1 MRWLDSRHNQWH
13 WAVTL
18 FLLLQSILAS
28 IVFPILLPSLRLV
41 YFAPLQAFLFIRAPL
56 NFSLWISLFIGLFLD
71 CSTTSLPFSVHT
83 IVCSVMTLL
92 LHGRKKHFFE
102 EKIFSWVLYSSLI
115 SFLYT
120 ALLFFCTL
128 IAGTPLPLSLRSFFS
143 DMVIM
148 AFIDGI
154 YTLVWFTL
162 PMYMMTRIKQLFL
175 RMQKGGHEEHEIP
188 FES

>member
-1 MRWLDSRHNQWH
+1 MRWLDSKYNRWH
-13 WAVTL
+13 WTVTP

-28 IVFPILLPSLRLV
+28 IVFPILLPNLRLV
-41 YFAPLQAFLFIRAPL
+41 FFAPVQAFLFIRAPL
-56 NFSLWISLFIGLFLD
+56 LFSLWISLFIGLFLD
-71 CSTTSLPFSVHT
+71 CSTTSLPFSLHT

-128 IAGTPLPLSLRSFFS
+128 LAGTPFPLSLRSFFS
-143 DMVIM
+143 DMIIM

-154 YTLVWFTL
+154 YTCLLYTS
-162 PMYMMTRIKQLFL
+162 PSPRD
-175 RMQKGGHEEHEIP
+175 
-188 FES
+188 